1 MFTLYD
7 DLTSFSK
14 NITVKC
20 EHEFFSPFYKVWTW
34 KIPSFCCNFTSFCS
48 FLQCEYCE
56 IGNVSMEFSKSLVFD
71 SWFGKHHTHIS
82 SSQYSLNTITCAG
95 KGFVTPNKHDELPYS
110 FYNGRI
116 MIIINNEVCCLA
128 AQCHAILCFYFQANN
143 LVKVMGSNPGSL
155 LKYFLL

>member
-14 NITVKC
+14 NIIVKC

-56 IGNVSMEFSKSLVFD
+56 IGNVSMGFSKSLVFD

-82 SSQYSLNTITCAG
+82 SSQYSLIVRNMCNARLTETEINWRLLDILLIKPRLVLITLHNNDITGMKIKTTNSVHSAYLG
-95 KGFVTPNKHDELPYS
+95 
-110 FYNGRI
+110 I
-116 MIIINNEVCCLA
+116 MHSGLCR
-128 AQCHAILCFYFQANN
+128 QCSVGDF
-143 LVKVMGSNPGSL
+143 K
-155 LKYFLL
+155 